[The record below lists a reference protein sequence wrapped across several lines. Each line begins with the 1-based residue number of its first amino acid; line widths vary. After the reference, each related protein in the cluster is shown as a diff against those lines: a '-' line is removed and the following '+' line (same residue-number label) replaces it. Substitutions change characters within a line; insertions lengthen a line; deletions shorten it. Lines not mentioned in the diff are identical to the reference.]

1 MVKEQRTVSTPFGEV
16 TYQLVRKRV
25 KNLNL
30 HLERDGRVILSVPVR
45 CPADYADRFIAAKGE
60 WILRGQE
67 KLREVAR
74 VELPPMPPRAECVAL
89 LRRAVEEVYPL
100 VEPLGVPCPEVKVR
114 RMKTQWGNCH
124 WAQGYI
130 TMNLVLARC
139 PEELREYVALH
150 ELVHFVHPN
159 HGPGFYGCMDAL
171 MPDWQ
176 ERRRRLKEHTAALDE

>member
-67 KLREVAR
+67 MLREVAR
-74 VELPPMPPRAECVAL
+74 VELPPIPPRAECVAL
-89 LRRAVEEVYPL
+89 LRRAV
-100 VEPLGVPCPEVKVR
+100 
-114 RMKTQWGNCH
+114 
-124 WAQGYI
+124 
-130 TMNLVLARC
+130 
-139 PEELREYVALH
+139 
-150 ELVHFVHPN
+150 
-159 HGPGFYGCMDAL
+159 
-171 MPDWQ
+171 
-176 ERRRRLKEHTAALDE
+176 